1 MNNKEVVLEC
11 RKTKIELEHELLMKE
26 MEVTLIAMAG
36 LPITAITLILQFQI
50 WRDTGF
56 MILLIM
62 FLAIGIILLDDLR
75 SDRKDK
81 IIAKQK
87 ELDAL
92 IVELTRIKP

>member
-26 MEVTLIAMAG
+26 MEVALIAMAG
-36 LPITAITLILQFQI
+36 LPITAITLILQFQV
-50 WRDTGF
+50 WRDTTL
-56 MILLIM
+56 MVLSIM
-62 FLAIGIILLDDLR
+62 FLAIGIVLLDDLR

-92 IVELTRIKP
+92 ILELTNANP